1 MQWGSAIKKAK
12 RVLAYSRE
20 LELAKCGTKRLRK
33 KRNTAAGMAWAVM
46 AWVTYLGRRKRGA
59 K

>member
-33 KRNTAAGMAWAVM
+33 KRNTAAGMAW
-46 AWVTYLGRRKRGA
+46 VTYLGRRKRGA